1 MKKAMWG
8 ICICLLFI
16 VDVYTYNHNTHN
28 QDDLKETYSS
38 SENKI
43 SDYEDVIIKKGNDNE
58 KVIALTFD
66 DGPDEVFTPQV
77 LDILKKNNVKATFF
91 IVGEKVEYNK
101 ELLKRQYTEGH
112 EIGNH
117 TFTHI
122 NVAKNSYDK
131 VEKEITDT
139 QNAVKNVIGV
149 EPKIFRPPYRAMS
162 KSVCDII
169 VSKNMN
175 IILWSNLDP
184 RDWSNPGVGNIINTI
199 LTKVQNGN
207 IILLHDYNNRRNDK
221 SQTIQALE
229 VVIPKLKEKGY
240 KFVTISELI
249 QHLDKNEQVQK

>member
-1 MKKAMWG
+1 MKKSIWG
-8 ICICLLFI
+8 ICICLLSI
-16 VDVYTYNHNTHN
+16 VGVYTYNHNTHN
-28 QDDLKETYSS
+28 QDDLKEAYSL

-43 SDYEDVIIKKGNDNE
+43 SDYEDVIIKKGSDNE

-91 IVGEKVEYNK
+91 VVGEKVEYNK

-139 QNAVKNVIGV
+139 QNAVKNIIGV

-169 VSKNMN
+169 VSKKMN

-249 QHLDKNEQVQK
+249 QHLDKNKQVQK

>member
-1 MKKAMWG
+1 MRKIIWG
-8 ICICLLFI
+8 ICICLLSL
-16 VDVYTYNHNTHN
+16 VGAYTYNHN
-28 QDDLKETYSS
+28 QDNLKETYNL

-43 SDYEDVIIKKGNDNE
+43 SDYEDVIIKKGNDDE

-77 LDILKKNNVKATFF
+77 LDILKKNDVKATFF
-91 IVGEKVEYNK
+91 VVGEKVEYNK
-101 ELLKRQYTEGH
+101 ELLKRQHDEGH

-122 NVAKNSYDK
+122 NVAKNSYGK

-169 VSKNMN
+169 VSKRMN

-184 RDWSNPGVGNIINTI
+184 RDWSNPGVGSIINTI

-207 IILLHDYNNRRNDK
+207 IILLHDYNNKRNDK

-229 VVIPKLKEKGY
+229 VVIPKLKEQGY

-249 QHLDKNEQVQK
+249 EHLDKNEQVQK

>member
-1 MKKAMWG
+1 MKKIIWG
-8 ICICLLFI
+8 ICICLLSLI
-16 VDVYTYNHNTHN
+16 SIYTYNN
-28 QDDLKETYSS
+28 QDNLKEAYSLS
-38 SENKI
+38 DNKT
-43 SDYEDVIIKKGNDNE
+43 SDYEDVIIKKGNDSE

-77 LDILKKNNVKATFF
+77 LDILKKNDVKATFF
-91 IVGEKVEYNK
+91 VVGEKVEYNK
-101 ELLKRQYTEGH
+101 ELLKRQYDEGH

-117 TFTHI
+117 TFSHI
-122 NVAKNSYDK
+122 NVAKSSYDK
-131 VEKEITDT
+131 IEKEITDT

-149 EPKIFRPPYRAMS
+149 EPKVFRPPYRAMS

-169 VSKNMN
+169 VSKRMN

-184 RDWSNPGVGNIINTI
+184 RDWSNPGVASIINTI

-207 IILLHDYNNRRNDK
+207 IILLHDYNNKRNDK

-249 QHLDKNEQVQK
+249 EHLDKDEQVQK

>member
-1 MKKAMWG
+1 MKKVIWG
-8 ICICLLFI
+8 ICICLLSL
-16 VDVYTYNHNTHN
+16 VGVYTYNHN
-28 QDDLKETYSS
+28 QDNLKETYSLS
-38 SENKI
+38 DSKI
-43 SDYEDVIIKKGNDNE
+43 SDYEDVIIKKGNDDE

-77 LDILKKNNVKATFF
+77 LDILKKNDVKATFF
-91 IVGEKVEYNK
+91 VVGEKVEYNK
-101 ELLKRQYTEGH
+101 ELLKRQYDEGH

-122 NVAKNSYDK
+122 NVAKNSYGK

-169 VSKNMN
+169 VSKRMN

-184 RDWSNPGVGNIINTI
+184 RDWSNPGVGSIINTI

-207 IILLHDYNNRRNDK
+207 IILLHDYNNKRNDK

-249 QHLDKNEQVQK
+249 AHLDKNEQVQK

>member
-1 MKKAMWG
+1 MKKSIWG
-8 ICICLLFI
+8 ISI
-16 VDVYTYNHNTHN
+16 VGVYTYNHNTHN
-28 QDDLKETYSS
+28 QDDLKEAYSL

-43 SDYEDVIIKKGNDNE
+43 SDYEDVIIKKGSDDE

-91 IVGEKVEYNK
+91 VVGEKVEYNK

-169 VSKNMN
+169 VSKKMN

-249 QHLDKNEQVQK
+249 QHLDKNKQVQK

>member
-1 MKKAMWG
+1 MKKVIWG
-8 ICICLLFI
+8 ICICLSSL
-16 VDVYTYNHNTHN
+16 VGVYTYNHN
-28 QDDLKETYSS
+28 QDNLKETYSLS
-38 SENKI
+38 DSKI
-43 SDYEDVIIKKGNDNE
+43 SDYEDVIIKKGNDDE

-77 LDILKKNNVKATFF
+77 LDILKKNDVKATFF
-91 IVGEKVEYNK
+91 VVGEKVEYNK
-101 ELLKRQYTEGH
+101 ELLKRQYDEGH

-122 NVAKNSYDK
+122 NVAKNSYGK

-169 VSKNMN
+169 VSKRMN

-184 RDWSNPGVGNIINTI
+184 RDWSNPGVGSIINTI

-207 IILLHDYNNRRNDK
+207 IILLHDYNNKRNDK

-249 QHLDKNEQVQK
+249 AHLDKNEQVQK

>member
-1 MKKAMWG
+1 MKKVIWG
-8 ICICLLFI
+8 ICICLLSL
-16 VDVYTYNHNTHN
+16 VGVYTYNHN
-28 QDDLKETYSS
+28 QDNLKETYSLS
-38 SENKI
+38 DSKI
-43 SDYEDVIIKKGNDNE
+43 SDYEDVIIKKGNDDE

-77 LDILKKNNVKATFF
+77 LDILKKNDVKATFF
-91 IVGEKVEYNK
+91 VVGEKVEYNK
-101 ELLKRQYTEGH
+101 KLLKRQYDEGH

-122 NVAKNSYDK
+122 NVAKNSYGK

-169 VSKNMN
+169 VSKRMN

-184 RDWSNPGVGNIINTI
+184 RDWSNPGVGSIINTI

-207 IILLHDYNNRRNDK
+207 IILLHDYNNKRNDK

-249 QHLDKNEQVQK
+249 AHLDKNEQVQK

>member
-1 MKKAMWG
+1 MKKVIWG
-8 ICICLLFI
+8 ICICLLSL
-16 VDVYTYNHNTHN
+16 VGVYTYNHN
-28 QDDLKETYSS
+28 QDNLKETYSLS
-38 SENKI
+38 DSKI
-43 SDYEDVIIKKGNDNE
+43 SDYEDVIIKKGNDDE

-77 LDILKKNNVKATFF
+77 LDILKKNDVKATFF
-91 IVGEKVEYNK
+91 VVGEKVEYNK
-101 ELLKRQYTEGH
+101 ELLKRQYDEGH

-122 NVAKNSYDK
+122 NVAKNSYGK

-169 VSKNMN
+169 VSKHMN

-184 RDWSNPGVGNIINTI
+184 RDWSNPGVGSIINTI

-207 IILLHDYNNRRNDK
+207 IILLHDYNNKRNDK

-249 QHLDKNEQVQK
+249 AHLDKNEQVQK